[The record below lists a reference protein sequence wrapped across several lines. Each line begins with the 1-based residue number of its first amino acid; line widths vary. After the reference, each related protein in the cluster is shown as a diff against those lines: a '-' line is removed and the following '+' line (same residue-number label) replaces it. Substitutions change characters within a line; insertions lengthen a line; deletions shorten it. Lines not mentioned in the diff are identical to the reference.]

1 MLKTT
6 IAWIIALTICAK
18 VGLVEAQTTVVASDN
33 FNRANGPIG
42 ANWTDTLAAGGS
54 FIITNDVVTVDTEEQ
69 HIEAFWSANSFSDD
83 QYSQISLSSIGPWT
97 GVILRGDAG
106 LDPVWTNPPS
116 GSQFYLGFVFG
127 PNDYRI
133 YHWINNAYYQE
144 TVGTTETWQVGDT
157 LRLAVS
163 GSVEPLVTMYRN
175 GNPVLLWLVTDA
187 ADVKTSGSPGIG
199 IYSRA
204 GAGLTLDNWE
214 GGNLNPDT
222 NAPSVPG
229 NLAASAVGPNQI
241 NLSWL
246 SSTDDVG
253 VVGYEVERSQGA
265 GSTNFFLLDLSVG
278 TNYVDANGT
287 TRYTMYTT
295 NSALLVPGAT
305 YNYVVMAL
313 DAAGNLSGS
322 NMVTAT
328 TPIPP
333 LPVISAI
340 PDQTTL
346 AGISVG
352 PFPFFISDPGVDPSL
367 LTAFATSSNTNLVP
381 AGNLTVFNIN
391 GTSQALTIIPVDG
404 QSGTSTITVT
414 ASNGVNSTNTTFL
427 LTVNPPGGGTDVFA
441 NTNMVVI
448 PSFGAAAPYP
458 ATINVTGEVGTITNV
473 TVTLHGMSHSNPGD
487 VNVLLVGPGGQ
498 TVVLMSDTVGNN
510 PMTDLTFT
518 LSDQAYYPLPPS
530 SPCWMAPF
538 SPPILPRTTRTRHMR
553 SRCQHPS
560 RRTAQSWG
568 HLTGSRPTERGHCMC
583 QMVDLMLA
591 DR

>member
-1 MLKTT
+1 MKIL
-6 IAWIIALTICAK
+6 IIALTICAK

-441 NTNMVVI
+441 QHEHGCDPIFWCGCAV
-448 PSFGAAAPYP
+448 PSDDQCYRGGGDDHERDGDPAWDEPLKSRRCECAAGRTGRADCGAH
-458 ATINVTGEVGTITNV
+458 VRHGGEQ
-473 TVTLHGMSHSNPGD
+473 SHDGSY
-487 VNVLLVGPGGQ
+487 VYAFGPG
-498 TVVLMSDTVGNN
+498 VLSAPAVFVSLAGRHLSAHRFCPEPHEPGICVLTASTDSAVRHNLGN
-510 PMTDLTFT
+510 
-518 LSDQAYYPLPPS
+518 
-530 SPCWMAPF
+530 
-538 SPPILPRTTRTRHMR
+538 
-553 SRCQHPS
+553 
-560 RRTAQSWG
+560 
-568 HLTGSRPTERGHCMC
+568 
-583 QMVDLMLA
+583 V
-591 DR
+591 